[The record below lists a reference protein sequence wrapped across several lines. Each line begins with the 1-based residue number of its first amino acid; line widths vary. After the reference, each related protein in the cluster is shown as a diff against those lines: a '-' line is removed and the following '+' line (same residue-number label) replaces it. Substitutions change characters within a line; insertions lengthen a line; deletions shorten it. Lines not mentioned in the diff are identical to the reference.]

1 MDYQAETQAI
11 IHFPSYSRAKKTS
24 LASNRKQG
32 LINKTIENSVAVFY
46 S

>member
-11 IHFPSYSRAKKTS
+11 IHFPTCASHANS

-32 LINKTIENSVAVFY
+32 LINKKREHSVAVFF